1 MAQLTNKITVLANG
15 DMVYGVSVQHASAGD
30 TITWTC
36 ENGPFTLDFTSPS
49 PLDQGVVQ
57 LKSFVPAGSN
67 LNTAVGNLSASAAKG
82 RYYYGVAV
90 SWGTSVYTDPGC
102 PEVII
107 R

>member
-1 MAQLTNKITVLANG
+1 MPAALTNKMTVLANG
-15 DMVYGVSVQHASAGD
+15 DMVYGVSVQHASPGD

-36 ENGPFTLDFTSPS
+36 ENGPFTLDFRTPS

-57 LKSFVPAGSN
+57 LQSTVQTGI
-67 LNTAVGNLSASAAKG
+67 NTAQATISTSAPKG

-90 SWGTSVYTDPGC
+90 SWGGNVYTDPGC